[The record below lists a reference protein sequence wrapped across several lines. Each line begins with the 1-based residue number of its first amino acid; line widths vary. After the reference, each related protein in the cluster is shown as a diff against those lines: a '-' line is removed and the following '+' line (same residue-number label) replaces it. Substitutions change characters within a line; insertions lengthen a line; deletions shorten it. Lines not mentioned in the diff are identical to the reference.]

1 MEVSNFNIYNV
12 LQILAFNMKWLEVT
26 KEWNSVE
33 KPLGSPN
40 FYLQVL
46 KTTIKPLSYP
56 QKAMNKDTYGVM
68 STF

>member
-1 MEVSNFNIYNV
+1 
-12 LQILAFNMKWLEVT
+12 MKWLEFA

-40 FYLQVL
+40 FYLRVL
-46 KTTIKPLSYP
+46 KTTVKPLSYP
-56 QKAMNKDTYGVM
+56 QKAMNEDSYGVM

>member
-40 FYLQVL
+40 FYLRVL
-46 KTTIKPLSYP
+46 KTTVKPLSYP
-56 QKAMNKDTYGVM
+56 QKAMNEDSYGVM